1 MDHQLEPATDVR
13 LVHDARSAA
22 AAELGL
28 STTKLGRPR
37 LPPGFV
43 PRAQVNALLDAGTRR
58 PVTLVSAGAGWGKTL
73 ATSAW
78 AAGSPPVGPVAWVS
92 LDRSDNQPRAF
103 WSYVVGALRGTGAV
117 PPDNPLARLVPG
129 LGTESEVV
137 RRLVTGLERL
147 PEPVVL
153 VLDDF
158 HLVDDPAVIAAV
170 TTLVRSPVPQLRLVL
185 LTRTDPMLPLHRLR
199 VAGEL
204 GEIRSAELALSVTEA
219 AALLALDGVESQ
231 PGDAELLVQ
240 RTEGWPAGM
249 RLAALFLSRDAPH
262 HRAADFGGDDHA
274 VVEFLAEEVLR
285 RQQPAMQQF
294 LLRTSVAERL
304 NGSLAEELSG
314 TTNGQQRLEA
324 LAASNTFVVALGV
337 GRTWFRYHGLLRQML
352 RHRLTVETPDLVPEL
367 HRRAAHWFSAQGL
380 PMPALRHAAEAE
392 DWALMGRLLVSEA
405 LPLALSAERTDL
417 GIVLGR
423 IPEQRL
429 ADTPELA
436 LAAATRLLLANRFA
450 DMRPHLARAEAQL
463 AGADPE
469 HSVATRVGLLL
480 FSVAVARTVGD
491 NAGVMASAGRAL
503 DELSTR
509 GGSLP
514 AARGYRATALANLGT
529 GQLWSGRLRAAEATL
544 TNGLAEADGIPEAS
558 RVNILG
564 HLALSAAVSGRLNE
578 AEERASRAVRMVE
591 DRGWSP
597 MVQEATAH
605 LALSIVHLQ
614 RNDTDAAL
622 AALAAGRAAAAL
634 EPAPRSALV
643 LYQVRVDAAVGR
655 VDAARGHL
663 ARLHR
668 ELGDWQPPRLLAR
681 WLTVTEAEVDLASG
695 DPDAAL
701 ERVPLDRPDDHESP
715 LVPERLLRGRAL
727 LELSDPHGAEA
738 VLSPLRTAGLE
749 PRSMVEMWVLTALAA
764 DRLREDRRADE
775 ALHRALVAAEPE
787 GIRRPFVAWG
797 QDHLP
802 RLLTNA
808 KALHPRTRPFVE
820 RLENG
825 VTAAPAKP
833 GDLGAQAVSLTDR
846 ELSVLQYLPSMM
858 TYPEIADQLFV
869 SVNTVKSHLR
879 HLYAKLEVVNRR
891 QAVTR
896 ARDLGLL
903 ET

>member
-1 MDHQLEPATDVR
+1 VDHQLEPANDAR
-13 LVHDARSAA
+13 LVPDARSAA

-37 LPPGFV
+37 LPPGYV
-43 PRAQVNALLDAGTRR
+43 PRAQVNAMLDAGTRH

-137 RRLVTGLERL
+137 RRLVTGLEQL
-147 PEPVVL
+147 SGPVVL

-158 HLVDDPAVIAAV
+158 HLVDDPAVMAV
-170 TTLVRSPVPQLRLVL
+170 LTTLVRSPVPQLRLVL
-185 LTRTDPMLPLHRLR
+185 LTRTDPTLPLHRLR

-249 RLAALFLSRDAPH
+249 RLAALFLSRDAPN

-285 RQQPAMQQF
+285 RQPPEMQQF

-304 NGSLAEELSG
+304 NASLAEELSG
-314 TTNGQQRLEA
+314 TTNGQQHLEA
-324 LAASNTFVVALGV
+324 LAASNAFVVALGV

-380 PMPALRHAAEAE
+380 PLPALRHAAEAE

-405 LPLALSAERTDL
+405 LPLALSAERADL
-417 GIVLGR
+417 GLVLGR
-423 IPEQRL
+423 IPAQRL

-469 HSVATRVGLLL
+469 HAVGTRVGLLL
-480 FSVAVARTVGD
+480 FSVAVARAVGD

-503 DELSTR
+503 DELSTH

-529 GQLWSGRLRAAEATL
+529 GQLWAGRLHAAEATL
-544 TNGLAEADGIPEAS
+544 TNGLAEADGTPEAS
-558 RVNILG
+558 RVNMLG
-564 HLALSAAVSGRLNE
+564 HLSLSAAVSGRLSE
-578 AEERASRAVRMVE
+578 AEERASRALRMVE

-634 EPAPRSALV
+634 EPAPRSAMV

-663 ARLHR
+663 ARLYR

-681 WLTVTEAEVDLASG
+681 WLRVAEAEVDLASG
-695 DPDAAL
+695 DPAAAL
-701 ERVPLDRPDDHESP
+701 ERVPLDGPDDHDSP
-715 LVPERLLRGRAL
+715 LVPERLLRARAL
-727 LELSDPHGAEA
+727 LELSDPHGAED

-749 PRSMVEMWVLTALAA
+749 PRSVVEMWVLTALAA
-764 DRLREDRRADE
+764 NRLREDRRADE

-797 QDHLP
+797 QEHLP

-808 KALHPRTRPFVE
+808 KALHPRSRPFVE
-820 RLENG
+820 RLESG
-825 VTAAPAKP
+825 SPTAAPIP
-833 GDLGAQAVSLTDR
+833 RNNGAQAVSLTDR

-896 ARDLGLL
+896 ARALGLL